1 MKALLNILANE
12 KMKLKRNKLVIA
24 CTLIGVLLPLVMIWS
39 DIPNKNFVVEKFTI
53 IEWVRRLILPIQLIV
68 YPVLSG
74 FVITFLIQKEYME
87 RTIINTLTA
96 PANRNKFLF
105 GKFIVWV
112 IWFIFI
118 TVLFLLITYGGISLL
133 YGNYQLK
140 EFFPEITEICLKA
153 GFLNLLSMTPILAIC
168 IFQKNAS
175 YPSLL
180 FSCMIAG
187 VDLAGLYWSENIRR
201 LIPWSAVSSISILND
216 SSSISYLSILCCSLL
231 GLLISLY
238 SFNHQDL

>member
-1 MKALLNILANE
+1 MLNILANE
-12 KMKLKRNKLVIA
+12 KMKLKRNKLVIT
-24 CTLIGVLLPLVMIWS
+24 CTLIGILLPLVMIWS
-39 DIPNKNFVVEKFTI
+39 DIRNSNSLLEEFTI
-53 IEWVRRLILPIQLIV
+53 MQWLSRLILPIQLIV

-96 PANRNKFLF
+96 PANRNKFLL

-112 IWFIFI
+112 IWFVFI

-133 YGNYQLK
+133 YGNSQLQV
-140 EFFPEITEICLKA
+140 FLPEITKTCLKA
-153 GFLNLLSMTPILAIC
+153 GVLNLLSMTPILAIC
-168 IFQKNAS
+168 IFQRNAF

-180 FSCMIAG
+180 FSCIVAG
-187 VDLAGLYWSENIRR
+187 IDLAGLYWSENIRR

-216 SSSISYLSILCCSLL
+216 SSSIAYLSIFCCSLL
-231 GLLISLY
+231 GLVISLY